1 MNHPFYNDQAHIA
14 EAFHL
19 NEDYIVQTARLAQ
32 FKINSYKLSLIKA
45 SFCKS
50 REELQDNLKS
60 SLFNYTDT
68 AGLLADLGF
77 FQSAIDN

>member
-14 EAFHL
+14 EAFTM
-19 NEDYIVQTARLAQ
+19 NEEYIAQTARLAY

-50 REELQDNLKS
+50 REELQENLKS

-68 AGLLADLGF
+68 GSILADLGF
-77 FQSAIDN
+77 FKEEQDN